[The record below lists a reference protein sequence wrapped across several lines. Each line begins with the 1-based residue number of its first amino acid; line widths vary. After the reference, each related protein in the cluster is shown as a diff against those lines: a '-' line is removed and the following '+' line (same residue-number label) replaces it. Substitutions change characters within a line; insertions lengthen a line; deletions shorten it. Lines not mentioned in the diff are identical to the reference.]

1 MNFNNK
7 LNIGFL
13 GLMLILFSCMSDEK
27 RKSEGFSWISETD
40 TLHLVGKDVLS
51 RPTAE
56 IYNFAFT
63 SEGDTIFFH
72 TTDKGDGESGIAIS
86 SLTSSGWSKPRP
98 APFETDDFEEGHVS
112 MSPDGKRLIFS
123 SDRTDNLKGEP
134 KSADDFFVVSQSS
147 NWIDVKRISST
158 VKMSEKRGSLAK
170 DGSFYY
176 WAYQRGSGMYFFK
189 AKISDDKIKD
199 KQDARKM
206 LFPDYSGENNPF
218 VDPQH
223 EYMLF
228 AVYGRDERY
237 DKEDIYISHRK
248 NNSWSTPKILDEPI
262 NTKYNDTS
270 PFVTPDGK
278 YLFFVS
284 DRLTSETDTIANRNL
299 YVIKTDQLKALN

>member
-7 LNIGFL
+7 LNIGFV
-13 GLMLILFSCMSDEK
+13 GLILILFSCISDEK
-27 RKSEGFSWISETD
+27 KKSENFSWVSETE
-40 TLHLVGKDVLS
+40 TLSRVGDVVLS
-51 RPTAE
+51 RPNAE

-72 TTDKGDGESGIAIS
+72 TTDKGDGEAGVAMSVYKNKV
-86 SLTSSGWSKPRP
+86 WSEPQP
-98 APFETDDFEEGHVS
+98 APFETKAFSEGHVS
-112 MSPDGKRLIFS
+112 MSPDGRRLFFA
-123 SDRTDNLKGEP
+123 SDRTENLQGQP
-134 KSADDFFVVSQSS
+134 KSADDFFMVSQSS
-147 NWIDVKRISST
+147 GWREAFQMTDT
-158 VKMSEKRGSLAK
+158 PKMSEKRGSLTK
-170 DGSFYY
+170 DGQFYY
-176 WAYQRGSGMYFFK
+176 WAYQRGSGMYFFE
-189 AKISDDKIKD
+189 AKMSDDKIKD
-199 KQDARKM
+199 KQDAGKM

-218 VDPQH
+218 VDPDHQ
-223 EYMLF
+223 YMLF

-248 NNSWSTPKILDEPI
+248 NNGWSTPKILSEPI

-284 DRLTSETDTIANRNL
+284 DRLTSKTDTVANRNL